1 MCPVT
6 PEETAGLDPVVSNEQ
21 SVTVSEAQSFPNSGG
36 ACETGLSEVHCPCP
50 EPSKNPLS
58 FPLIKH
64 RYYCYLI
71 NIIVTKIPQ

>member
-36 ACETGLSEVHCPCP
+36 EHVRLASLRFTVHALNHQRTPFHF
-50 EPSKNPLS
+50 L
-58 FPLIKH
+58 
-64 RYYCYLI
+64 
-71 NIIVTKIPQ
+71 

>member
-36 ACETGLSEVHCPCP
+36 HVRLASLRFTVHALNHQRTPFQF
-50 EPSKNPLS
+50 L
-58 FPLIKH
+58 
-64 RYYCYLI
+64 
-71 NIIVTKIPQ
+71 